1 MHTTINR
8 LKLYKKTPVNG
19 LCIFAGLVQEKK
31 FVLELEPIA
40 PLKYGF
46 YHCDRHFKVQ
56 QLKDQLQDA
65 LSNMNSGNQKITGF
79 VIMNGDGALCAKVT
93 GSSKEIISK
102 THVDL
107 MKNHKKG
114 GQSQKRFERN
124 AKINRN
130 EYVKLVAEQVNKA
143 FIGTSDT
150 PHVAHLI
157 IAGFADLKNVLQDCK
172 LLDYRIA
179 KLPTTIVDVA
189 YGFEQG
195 LEQAIK
201 LTAPT
206 LQGMRFMKEAALL
219 NKMME
224 DLAKNAKKVA
234 YGVRETMTAAS
245 LGVIDTLLVYE
256 DLNWLRVTVTDMAS
270 KDVTIDYMTP
280 EQLSKKLVTA
290 TTDNKQ
296 YESELLMEWLVDNY
310 HTFGCNLE
318 ILSASTPE
326 SKQFIR
332 GFGGMSALLRF
343 EIDVDSVVAA
353 NDQTVNDDDAIADD
367 LSEYI

>member
-19 LCIFAGLVQEKK
+19 LCIFAGLVDQKK
-31 FVLELEPIA
+31 FVMELEPIL
-40 PLKYGF
+40 PLKFGF
-46 YHCDRHFKVQ
+46 YHCDRHFKMQ

-65 LSNMNSGNQKITGF
+65 LSSMNSGNQKVTGF
-79 VIMNGDGALCAKVT
+79 VIMNGDGSLCAKVT
-93 GSSKEIISK
+93 GSSKDIISK
-102 THVDL
+102 IHVDL

-143 FIGTSDT
+143 FIGSADV
-150 PHVAHLI
+150 PNVATLV

-179 KLPTTIVDVA
+179 KMPTTIVDIA

-201 LTAPT
+201 VTAPS

-234 YGVRETMTAAS
+234 YGVKETMAAAA

-256 DLNWLRVTVTDMAS
+256 DLNWLRVTVTDMTS
-270 KDVTIDYMTP
+270 KDVTMEFLTP
-280 EQLSKKLVTA
+280 EQLAKKLATA
-290 TTDNKQ
+290 TDDNKQ
-296 YESELLMEWLVDNY
+296 YEPELLMEWLVDNY
-310 HTFGCNLE
+310 NMFGCNLE
-318 ILSASTPE
+318 ILSSSTPE

-332 GFGGMSALLRF
+332 GFGGMSALLRY
-343 EIDVDSVVAA
+343 EMDVDSMIAA
-353 NDQTVNDDDAIADD
+353 DEQAFDADAADD